1 MGRKERRKFMKET
14 GCSNDD
20 AIEVLG
26 KGKGEKESVLEN
38 YAKQV
43 RDMYQEQLK
52 YEIPRAVILG
62 GFTVY
67 DILHEKFIL
76 PILESKTA
84 EERNGNIEKLIEKVE
99 SEYQNIKNQR
109 EKAKVVING
118 GKADE

>member
-26 KGKGEKESVLEN
+26 KGKDEKENALET
-38 YAKQV
+38 YAKRV
-43 RDMYQEQLK
+43 RAIYEKKLND
-52 YEIPRAVILG
+52 EIPRAVILG

-84 EERNGNIEKLIEKVE
+84 EERNENIEKLIEKVE